1 MINTLEMADI
11 MEGVHN
17 CVVNCAGVKRGDN
30 VLIVT
35 DTLSEERIVQAVAAM
50 SKAQG
55 ADVCTI
61 VMKPR
66 DWPMQEP
73 PDMVAHAMRQADVIF
88 TVVYYS
94 ISHTRASIMARLEY
108 GARYINLP
116 TLNMDSLKSEAARF
130 PAPIIA
136 KIFEKVHEIWGRAKT
151 IHITA
156 ENGTDITGKIV
167 SKFFVGGLPHFPM
180 QEGEFLAFGGAMGIY
195 GMWPGGEAGDAN
207 GVMYFDAAHMFVGQL
222 EVPLKYV
229 IKKGR
234 VVEVDG
240 GKEAEHFRHIIET
253 IPNADHLAEWMIG
266 LNPKARI
273 ILDEDVTHV
282 EAHRHA
288 GSLHTAIGNS
298 KVLGG
303 NVYAN
308 VHLDNFIIAPTMTF
322 DGTVLVDKGHLLVLD
337 DPEVQDMAKEY
348 GVSW

>member
-1 MINTLEMADI
+1 MLSGLETADI

-17 CVVNCAGVKRGDN
+17 CVVNCAGVQRGES

-35 DTLSEERIVQAVAAM
+35 DTLSEERIVQALACAC
-50 SKAQG
+50 KERG
-55 ADVCTI
+55 ADVVTI

-73 PDMVAHAMRQADVIF
+73 PDLVAEAMRHADVIF
-88 TVVYYS
+88 TPIYYS
-94 ISHTRASIMARLEY
+94 ISHTRASIIARLEY

-116 TLNMDSLKSEAARF
+116 TLSMNSLKSEAARF
-130 PAPIIA
+130 PAPVIS
-136 KIFEKVHEIWGRAKT
+136 KIYEKVHEIWGRAKT

-156 ENGTDITGKIV
+156 ENGTDVRGKIL
-167 SKFFVGGLPHFPM
+167 SKFYTGGMPHFPM

-195 GMWPGGEAGDAN
+195 GMWPGGEEGDAN
-207 GVMYFDAAHMFVGQL
+207 GEMYFDAAHMFVGKL

-229 IKKGR
+229 IRKGR
-234 VVEVDG
+234 VVEVEG
-240 GKEAEHFRHIIET
+240 GKEAEHFRNIVKNV
-253 IPNADHLAEWMIG
+253 PNGDHLAEWMIG

-273 ILDEDVTHV
+273 ILDQDVTHV

-303 NVYAN
+303 TVYAN

-322 DGTVLVDKGHLLVLD
+322 DGTVLVDKGKLLVLD
-337 DPEVQDMAKEY
+337 HPEVQKVASEY